1 MSSKFFNFILKAN
14 QILFFIVAIGVFIA
28 FIISIIPRNYEPP
41 SVKIEKTSNLHKT
54 KQDKKKTMYTK
65 SFYSKIKDVYIIK
78 IQTDKIIH
86 KDKVLSHSSMLSR
99 GYNDEYGLVNLL
111 FVKDESMKY
120 KLLKKDAYIVS
131 FKTIRSSE
139 ATKNVYENN
148 YFQLDK
154 NIYSIIQQDTDKDST
169 LSMKDQQDFYISD
182 YDGKN
187 LKSILKNIKQ
197 YKVVDDNIILITKN
211 INKEDLFYMFNIIT
225 NKLVLLDTNI

>member
-41 SVKIEKTSNLHKT
+41 SVKIEKISNLHKA

-86 KDKVLSHSSMLSR
+86 KDKVLRHASMLSS
-99 GYNDEYGLVNLL
+99 GYNNEYGLVNLL
-111 FVKDESMKY
+111 FVKEENIKY

-131 FKTIRSSE
+131 FKTIRSNE
-139 ATKNVYENN
+139 TMNHAYENN

-154 NIYSIIQQDTDKDST
+154 NIYSIIQKDTDKDST

-187 LKSILKNIKQ
+187 LKNILKNIKQ
-197 YKVVDDNIILITKN
+197 YKVVDDNTILIT
-211 INKEDLFYMFNIIT
+211 NKEDLFYMFNIIT